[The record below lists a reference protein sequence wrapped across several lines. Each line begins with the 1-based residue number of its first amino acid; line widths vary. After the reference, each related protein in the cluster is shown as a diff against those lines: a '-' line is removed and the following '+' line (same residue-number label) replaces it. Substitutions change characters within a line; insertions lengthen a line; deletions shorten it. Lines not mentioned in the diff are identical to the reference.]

1 VQVADNLPLDK
12 LDPGE
17 IRDARDLA
25 VSLGLTIEVGTRGV
39 QPAHLLHY
47 LSFARTFGATLVRT
61 LIDSTDSRPPLNQAE
76 KCIREVLPE
85 FEAHGVTIGIE
96 NYEAHSCSSLADLV
110 RRLESTHVGICLD
123 TVNSLGALETPEPV
137 VETLAPLT
145 VCLHVKD
152 FAMDRTAHRM
162 GFAVRGAPA
171 GKGRLDIPWILR
183 QLPANKNVSVI
194 LEQWPPWDTSVEKS
208 ILIEQEWAE
217 QGVEYLRACGLA
229 TPNEV

>member
-1 VQVADNLPLDK
+1 
-12 LDPGE
+12 
-17 IRDARDLA
+17 
-25 VSLGLTIEVGTRGV
+25 
-39 QPAHLLHY
+39 
-47 LSFARTFGATLVRT
+47 
-61 LIDSTDSRPPLNQAE
+61 
-76 KCIREVLPE
+76 
-85 FEAHGVTIGIE
+85 
-96 NYEAHSCSSLADLV
+96 V